1 MIHLKRKYLLDKQTI
16 VLTLSQNFT
25 FKDNE
30 PLGLCTQYTQE
41 VQCFRMHLDKYQV
54 ILRVPVLS
62 RFSHV
67 QLFVTLWTVA
77 HQDPLSMGFPRQEYW
92 NGLPFPSSG
101 NLPHPGIEP
110 VSLCDSCIGRWVL
123 YH

>member
-1 MIHLKRKYLLDKQTI
+1 MYL
-16 VLTLSQNFT
+16 V
-25 FKDNE
+25 
-30 PLGLCTQYTQE
+30 LCTQYTQE

-92 NGLPFPSSG
+92 SELPFPSSG

>member
-41 VQCFRMHLDKYQV
+41 VQCFRIYLAKYQV

-62 RFSHV
+62 RFSHI

-92 NGLPFPSSG
+92 SELPFPSSG
-101 NLPHPGIEP
+101 NLPHPGIKP